1 MVTIDWDHIGEITRR
16 QYRSFTRTISL
27 GMELTR
33 NYFYPASEGRRS
45 TGPHS
50 NEAFHRDEGSDEASD
65 NSISCTRCLK
75 SPPEVRQKGRVVIVM
90 ASSFTSNPQF
100 MSYRTPIETVCV
112 ATYFAISALPRMFW
126 KRISWPWTTTLIV
139 VR

>member
-65 NSISCTRCLK
+65 NSISCTQCLK
-75 SPPEVRQKGRVVIVM
+75 SPPEVRKKGRVVIVM
-90 ASSFTSNPQF
+90 ASSLTSNHNLCRTECPSKQF
-100 MSYRTPIETVCV
+100 VWPRILLSLHCPVC
-112 ATYFAISALPRMFW
+112 FGRESRSHGQ
-126 KRISWPWTTTLIV
+126 R
-139 VR
+139 R